1 MVLVAHS
8 LVWELGGE
16 GISVS
21 KISFKYLKLSQSQ
34 KARVGKG
41 RWWFVLHSH
50 TSLSSRGQLQR
61 RPNKSLR
68 NVFVRLCA
76 RPNPAP
82 TAPTCTKGGLY
93 SRPRRVCVWGASSSI
108 PMQGLAKPSQLCNQ
122 SFTCG
127 SQQPSAYAL
136 LRLSRIFILRGIFIV
151 MGELDCNS
159 AVFCYFELVVARE
172 SNPSRICLL
181 QRFKS
186 QSLILAPVPRK
197 KSYK

>member
-1 MVLVAHS
+1 M
-8 LVWELGGE
+8 
-16 GISVS
+16 
-21 KISFKYLKLSQSQ
+21 ISFKYLKLSQSQ

-50 TSLSSRGQLQR
+50 TSLSSRRLHCKEGR
-61 RPNKSLR
+61 TKACGMYSSA
-68 NVFVRLCA
+68 FVPT

-82 TAPTCTKGGLY
+82 TASRCTKGGLY
-93 SRPRRVCVWGASSSI
+93 SRPRRVCGGATSSI
-108 PMQGLAKPSQLCNQ
+108 PMQGLAKPSQICNQ
-122 SFTCG
+122 SFTCE
-127 SQQPSAYAL
+127 SHQPSAYVL
-136 LRLSRIFILRGIFIV
+136 LRLSRIFILRGIFIT
-151 MGELDCNS
+151 MGELFSNS
-159 AVFCYFELVVARE
+159 AVFCYFELVLARE

>member
-1 MVLVAHS
+1 MEKV
-8 LVWELGGE
+8 GGGSSYTRTRAFHHAGSCKE
-16 GISVS
+16 GRT
-21 KISFKYLKLSQSQ
+21 
-34 KARVGKG
+34 KACGMYSSA
-41 RWWFVLHSH
+41 FVPS
-50 TSLSSRGQLQR
+50 
-61 RPNKSLR
+61 
-68 NVFVRLCA
+68 

-82 TAPTCTKGGLY
+82 TAPTPCTKGGLY
-93 SRPRRVCVWGASSSI
+93 SRPRRVCVGGATSSI

-127 SQQPSAYAL
+127 SQQPSAYVL

-151 MGELDCNS
+151 MGELFCNS
-159 AVFCYFELVVARE
+159 AVFCYFELVLARE

>member
-1 MVLVAHS
+1 MVRPTLAH
-8 LVWELGGE
+8 EPF
-16 GISVS
+16 IT
-21 KISFKYLKLSQSQ
+21 Q
-34 KARVGKG
+34 AP
-41 RWWFVLHSH
+41 
-50 TSLSSRGQLQR
+50 LQR

-76 RPNPAP
+76 SRPNPAP

-93 SRPRRVCVWGASSSI
+93 SRPRRVCVGGASSSI
-108 PMQGLAKPSQLCNQ
+108 PMQGLAKPSQICNQ
-122 SFTCG
+122 SFTCE
-127 SQQPSAYAL
+127 SHQPSAYVL
-136 LRLSRIFILRGIFIV
+136 LRLLRIFILRGIFIV
-151 MGELDCNS
+151 MGELYCNS

>member
-1 MVLVAHS
+1 M
-8 LVWELGGE
+8 WELEGE

-21 KISFKYLKLSQSQ
+21 RISFKYLQLSQSQ

-82 TAPTCTKGGLY
+82 TASTCTKGGLY
-93 SRPRRVCVWGASSSI
+93 SRPRRVCGGASSSI

-127 SQQPSAYAL
+127 SHQPSAYVL
-136 LRLSRIFILRGIFIV
+136 LRPSCIFILRGIFIV
-151 MGELDCNS
+151 MGELYFNS
-159 AVFCYFELVVARE
+159 AVFC
-172 SNPSRICLL
+172 
-181 QRFKS
+181 
-186 QSLILAPVPRK
+186 
-197 KSYK
+197 